1 MKRGAH
7 GLISGT
13 LMEFALKTEETIQNA
28 GQGSQILR
36 FRFKTGIPLQVGNV
50 IASVILLDGA

>member
-1 MKRGAH
+1 
-7 GLISGT
+7 
-13 LMEFALKTEETIQNA
+13 MEFALKTEETIQNA